1 MVPLS
6 TFSIVAYDPNRKEWG
21 VAVQSKFLAAG
32 ALVMW
37 ASASAG
43 AIATQANAN
52 VSYGP
57 LGLDMLSTG
66 KTATEVIHLLTQ
78 TDEGQASRQ
87 IGAVDMFGGSAAYTG
102 TECMAWAGHII
113 GDGFACQGNIL
124 IPGTIEAMAHKYEKI
139 RGKNGE
145 LADWLVEILAEG
157 QKAGGD
163 KRGQQSAGILV
174 VHEKGGYLGKTDRY
188 IDLRVDDDTKPI
200 EKLRTLIELHHLY
213 FGEVDQNRL
222 VELSTYATEIQEL
235 LLRTG
240 YYAGSI
246 NGNFDELTR
255 KSLRTLVGIENLE
268 DRWNGEGDFIDSL
281 VLDFLQ
287 NKYKD

>member
-1 MVPLS
+1 MVSLS
-6 TFSIVAYDPNRKEWG
+6 TFSIVAHDPNRKEWG

-32 ALVMW
+32 ALVLW
-37 ASASAG
+37 ARAGAG

-57 LGLDMLSTG
+57 SGINLLSTG
-66 KTATEVIHLLTQ
+66 RTASEAIHILTHS
-78 TDEGQASRQ
+78 DEGIASRQ
-87 IGAVDMFGGSAAYTG
+87 IGVVDMNGGSAAFTG
-102 TECMAWAGHII
+102 AECMAWAGHII

-124 IPGTIEAMAHKYEKI
+124 VPGTIEAMAHKYEKI

-145 LADWLVEILAEG
+145 LADWLVETLAEG

-174 VHEKGGYLGKTDRY
+174 VREKGGYLGKTDRY
-188 IDLRVDDDTKPI
+188 IDLRVDDDPKPI
-200 EKLRTLIELHHLY
+200 DKLRTLIGLHHLY

-222 VELSTYATEIQEL
+222 VELSVYATEIQEL

-240 YYAGSI
+240 YYAGTIS
-246 NGNFDELTR
+246 GKFDELTR
-255 KSLRTLVGIENLE
+255 NALRTLVGIENLE
-268 DRWNGEGDFIDSL
+268 DRWNGDGDFIDSL
-281 VLDFLQ
+281 VLDYLQ
-287 NKYKD
+287 NKYKV